1 MESVTSDPNDKLR
14 LKQLVEEFAAL
25 EGRQPRAM
33 VSSSLP
39 LAGDERN
46 EETAVFLSDLGFNV
60 DVGPYFHS
68 ERELVS
74 NATENDVDVL
84 ILSKV
89 NQLNQTDF
97 MAKLKDVL
105 REKGR
110 SDLIVIPMSSD
121 PTTTPLSASDLS
133 RKLETALSHLL
144 R

>member
-74 NATENDVDVL
+74 NATENDVDIL

>member
-46 EETAVFLSDLGFNV
+46 EENAVFLSDLGFNV